1 VLGFDWHSSG
11 VTTTVCGALK
21 EGLRGLEAE
30 AGLYVAG
37 GKGGTS
43 RKTPAEINHAADSL
57 GKDLAPLVY
66 ASRMTAKVDSSALQ
80 DGYQIY
86 HHNFFF
92 TASGQWAVV
101 QQGMNPDTRYARR
114 YHWLGELVEDFVEE
128 PHSAICCDQRGHVL
142 NLVARESRQ
151 ARTAIAHL
159 AAEEQPEEVIKDLHR
174 LKSLTLP
181 HRHHVALEDIRPENI
196 ARTLVKTYEQKP
208 QDFQGL
214 LALPGVGPK
223 TIRALSLV
231 AELVYAAPS
240 SVRDPALY
248 SFAHGGK
255 DGYPYPVDR
264 QTYDE
269 TIEYLSQAVRR
280 ARIGSRDRL
289 ESLRRLDSFW
299 RHANAS
305 HGPVRS
311 PSKGGTRATD

>member
-1 VLGFDWHSSG
+1 MAV
-11 VTTTVCGALK
+11 
-21 EGLRGLEAE
+21 
-30 AGLYVAG
+30 
-37 GKGGTS
+37 
-43 RKTPAEINHAADSL
+43 
-57 GKDLAPLVY
+57 
-66 ASRMTAKVDSSALQ
+66 Q
-80 DGYQIY
+80 DGYQLY
-86 HHNFFF
+86 HHVFLF
-92 TASGQWAVV
+92 TRQGSWAVV
-101 QQGMNPDTRYARR
+101 QQGMNEANRYARR
-114 YHWLGELVEDFVEE
+114 YHWLGELVENFVEE
-128 PHSAICCDQRGHVL
+128 PHSAICCDQRGQVL
-142 NLVARESRQ
+142 NLVARESHQ
-151 ARTAIAHL
+151 ARAAIAHL
-159 AAEEQPEEVIKDLHR
+159 AAEEQPEAVIRDLHR

-181 HRHHVALEDIRPENI
+181 HRHHIALEDIRPENI
-196 ARTLVKTYEQKP
+196 ARALVKTYEQKP

-255 DGYPYPVDR
+255 DGYPYPVNR

-299 RHANAS
+299 RRGNTS
-305 HGPVRS
+305 RGPLRS
-311 PSKGGTRATD
+311 PSKEGTRATD